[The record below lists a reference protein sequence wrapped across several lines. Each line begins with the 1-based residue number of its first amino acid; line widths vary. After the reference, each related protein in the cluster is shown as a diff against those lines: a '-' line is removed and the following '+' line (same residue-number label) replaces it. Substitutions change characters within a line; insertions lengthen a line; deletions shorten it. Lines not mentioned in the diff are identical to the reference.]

1 MSLTKIFYFGKLKM
15 QTRLDREIGFM
26 EQGLKLR
33 SQRQQVL
40 ATNIANADTPNYK
53 AQDIDFNQALKSAL
67 SGSSTSSGL
76 VATNPRHVTDA
87 SSGNAQVQARKQ
99 LQSSADANTVDM
111 DVEQSQFAE
120 NALQYETL
128 VTLINSNFKN
138 INSVM
143 QG

>member
-1 MSLTKIFYFGKLKM
+1 M
-15 QTRLDREIGFM
+15 QTRLDKEIGFM
-26 EQGLKLR
+26 EQGLR
-33 SQRQQVL
+33 IRAQRQQVL

-53 AQDIDFNQALKSAL
+53 AKDIDFNQAMKSAL
-67 SGSSTSSGL
+67 SNTGNNAGMSVTNSKHIDSSSNVL
-76 VATNPRHVTDA
+76 
-87 SSGNAQVQARKQ
+87 AQVKARSAKQ
-99 LQSSADANTVDM
+99 NSVDGNTVDM

-128 VTLINSNFKN
+128 VSMINGTFKN

>member
-1 MSLTKIFYFGKLKM
+1 M
-15 QTRLDREIGFM
+15 QTRLDKEVGFM
-26 EQGLKLR
+26 EQGLR
-33 SQRQQVL
+33 VRAQRQQVL

-53 AQDIDFNQALKSAL
+53 AKDLDFNQAMKAALGNTGSQENMSVTNSKHIGSANNV
-67 SGSSTSSGL
+67 S
-76 VATNPRHVTDA
+76 
-87 SSGNAQVQARKQ
+87 AQVKERSN
-99 LQSSADANTVDM
+99 LQNSADGNTVDM

-128 VTLINSNFKN
+128 VSMINGTFKN

>member
-1 MSLTKIFYFGKLKM
+1 M
-15 QTRLDREIGFM
+15 QTRLDKEIGFM
-26 EQGLKLR
+26 EQGLR
-33 SQRQQVL
+33 IRAQRQQVL

-53 AQDIDFNQALKSAL
+53 AKDIDFNQAMKSAL
-67 SGSSTSSGL
+67 SNTGNNAGMSVTNSKHIDSSSNVL
-76 VATNPRHVTDA
+76 
-87 SSGNAQVQARKQ
+87 AQVKERSAKQ
-99 LQSSADANTVDM
+99 NSVDGNTVDM

-128 VTLINSNFKN
+128 VSMINGTFKN

>member
-1 MSLTKIFYFGKLKM
+1 M
-15 QTRLDREIGFM
+15 QTRLDKEVGFM
-26 EQGLKLR
+26 EQGLR
-33 SQRQQVL
+33 VRAQRQQVL

-53 AQDIDFNQALKSAL
+53 AKDLDFNQAMKAALGNTGSQENMSVTNSKHIGSANNV
-67 SGSSTSSGL
+67 S
-76 VATNPRHVTDA
+76 
-87 SSGNAQVQARKQ
+87 AQVKERSN
-99 LQSSADANTVDM
+99 LQNSADGNTVDM

-128 VTLINSNFKN
+128 VSMINGTYKN

>member
-1 MSLTKIFYFGKLKM
+1 M
-15 QTRLDREIGFM
+15 QTRLDKEIGFM
-26 EQGLKLR
+26 EQGLR
-33 SQRQQVL
+33 IRAQRQQVL

-53 AQDIDFNQALKSAL
+53 AKDLDFNQAMKAALGNTGSQENMSVTNSKHIGSANNV
-67 SGSSTSSGL
+67 S
-76 VATNPRHVTDA
+76 
-87 SSGNAQVQARKQ
+87 AQVKERSN
-99 LQSSADANTVDM
+99 LQNSADGNTVDM

-128 VTLINSNFKN
+128 VSMINGTFKN

>member
-1 MSLTKIFYFGKLKM
+1 M
-15 QTRLDREIGFM
+15 QTRLDREVGFY
-26 EQGLKLR
+26 EQGLKVR

-53 AQDIDFNQALKSAL
+53 AQDINFRTAMQSAL
-67 SGSSTSSGL
+67 SSDTKNAASQSGGL
-76 VATNPRHVTDA
+76 VTTQPNHIGAL
-87 SSGNAQVQARKQ
+87 SQGSAQVQARQQ
-99 LQSSADANTVDM
+99 LQNSADGNTVDM

-128 VTLINSNFKN
+128 VQMISGKFKKL
-138 INSVM
+138 NSVL

>member
-1 MSLTKIFYFGKLKM
+1 M

-53 AQDIDFNQALKSAL
+53 AQDIDFNQAMKSAL
-67 SGSSTSSGL
+67 SGSSTNSGL

-87 SSGNAQVQARKQ
+87 SQGSAQVQARKQ
-99 LQSSADANTVDM
+99 KQNSADGNTVDM

>member
-1 MSLTKIFYFGKLKM
+1 M
-15 QTRLDREIGFM
+15 
-26 EQGLKLR
+26 
-33 SQRQQVL
+33 

-53 AQDIDFNQALKSAL
+53 AKDLDFNQAMKAALGNTGSQENMSVTNSKHIGSANNV
-67 SGSSTSSGL
+67 S
-76 VATNPRHVTDA
+76 
-87 SSGNAQVQARKQ
+87 AQVKERSN
-99 LQSSADANTVDM
+99 LQNSADGNTVDM

-128 VTLINSNFKN
+128 VSMINGTFKN

>member
-1 MSLTKIFYFGKLKM
+1 M
-15 QTRLDREIGFM
+15 QTRLDREISFM

-53 AQDIDFNQALKSAL
+53 AQDLDFNQALKSAL
-67 SGSSTSSGL
+67 SASSINSGL
-76 VATNPRHVTDA
+76 AATNPRHVQGATG
-87 SSGNAQVQARKQ
+87 SIAQVQARKQ
-99 LQSSADANTVDM
+99 LQSSADGNTVDM

-128 VTLINSNFKN
+128 VSIINSHFKN

>member
-1 MSLTKIFYFGKLKM
+1 M
-15 QTRLDREIGFM
+15 QTRLDREVGFY
-26 EQGLKLR
+26 EQGLKVR

-53 AQDIDFNQALKSAL
+53 AQDINFRTAMQSAL
-67 SGSSTSSGL
+67 SSDSKNAKTQSGGL
-76 VATNPRHVTDA
+76 VTTQANHIGA
-87 SSGNAQVQARKQ
+87 LSQGSAQVQARQQ
-99 LQSSADANTVDM
+99 LQNSADGNTVDM

-128 VTLINSNFKN
+128 VQMISGKFKKL
-138 INSVM
+138 NSVL

>member
-1 MSLTKIFYFGKLKM
+1 M
-15 QTRLDREIGFM
+15 QTRLDKEIGFM
-26 EQGLKLR
+26 EQGLKIR
-33 SQRQQVL
+33 AQRQQVL

-53 AQDIDFNQALKSAL
+53 AKDIDFNQAMKSAL
-67 SGSSTSSGL
+67 SNTGNNAGMSVTNSKHIDSSSNVLSQ
-76 VATNPRHVTDA
+76 VTERTA
-87 SSGNAQVQARKQ
+87 KQ
-99 LQSSADANTVDM
+99 NSADGNTVDM

-128 VTLINSNFKN
+128 VSMINGTFKN

>member
-1 MSLTKIFYFGKLKM
+1 M
-15 QTRLDREIGFM
+15 
-26 EQGLKLR
+26 
-33 SQRQQVL
+33 

-53 AQDIDFNQALKSAL
+53 AKDIDFNQAMKSAL
-67 SGSSTSSGL
+67 SNTGNNAGMSVTNSKHIDSSSNVLSQ
-76 VATNPRHVTDA
+76 VTERTA
-87 SSGNAQVQARKQ
+87 KQ
-99 LQSSADANTVDM
+99 NSADGNTVDM

-128 VTLINSNFKN
+128 VSMINGTFKN

>member
-1 MSLTKIFYFGKLKM
+1 M
-15 QTRLDREIGFM
+15 QTRLDREVGFY
-26 EQGLKLR
+26 EQGLKVR

-53 AQDIDFNQALKSAL
+53 AQDINFRTAMQSAL
-67 SGSSTSSGL
+67 SSDNKNAKSPSGGLAVTQANHIGTSAPSSAL
-76 VATNPRHVTDA
+76 
-87 SSGNAQVQARKQ
+87 VQARQQ
-99 LQSSADANTVDM
+99 LQNSADGNTVDM

-128 VTLINSNFKN
+128 VQMISGKFKKL
-138 INSVM
+138 NSVL

>member
-1 MSLTKIFYFGKLKM
+1 
-15 QTRLDREIGFM
+15 M

-53 AQDIDFNQALKSAL
+53 AQDIDFNKAMKSAL
-67 SGSSTSSGL
+67 SGSGTNSGL
-76 VATNPRHVTDA
+76 VTTNPRHVTDVSQGA
-87 SSGNAQVQARKQ
+87 AQVQARKQ
-99 LQSSADANTVDM
+99 LQNSADANTVDM

>member
-1 MSLTKIFYFGKLKM
+1 M

-53 AQDIDFNQALKSAL
+53 AQDLNFNQALQAAL
-67 SGSSTSSGL
+67 GGSSTKSGL
-76 VATNPRHVTDA
+76 VTTNPRHVTDA
-87 SSGNAQVQARKQ
+87 AAGNAQVQARKQ
-99 LQSSADANTVDM
+99 SQSSADGNTVDM

>member
-1 MSLTKIFYFGKLKM
+1 M
-15 QTRLDREIGFM
+15 QTRLDKEIGFM
-26 EQGLKLR
+26 EQGLR
-33 SQRQQVL
+33 IRAQRQQVL

-53 AQDIDFNQALKSAL
+53 AKDLDFNQAMKSAL
-67 SGSSTSSGL
+67 SNTSNSAGM
-76 VATNPRHVTDA
+76 TVTDSKHIDA
-87 SSGNAQVQARKQ
+87 SRNVLAQVKERSVKQ
-99 LQSSADANTVDM
+99 NSADGNTVDM

-128 VTLINSNFKN
+128 VSMINGTFKN

>member
-1 MSLTKIFYFGKLKM
+1 LKM
-15 QTRLDREIGFM
+15 QTRLDREVGFM

-53 AQDIDFNQALKSAL
+53 AQDLDFNQALKSAL
-67 SGSSTSSGL
+67 SGTGTSSGL
-76 VATNPRHVTDA
+76 ATTNPRHVTDVKQG
-87 SSGNAQVQARKQ
+87 SAQVQARKQ
-99 LQSSADANTVDM
+99 LQSSADGNTVDM

-128 VTLINSNFKN
+128 VSIINGKFKN

>member
-1 MSLTKIFYFGKLKM
+1 M
-15 QTRLDREIGFM
+15 QTRLDKEIGFM
-26 EQGLKLR
+26 EQGLR
-33 SQRQQVL
+33 IRAQRQQVL

-53 AQDIDFNQALKSAL
+53 AKDIDFNQAMKSAL
-67 SGSSTSSGL
+67 SNTGNNAGMSVTNSKHIDSSSNVLSQ
-76 VATNPRHVTDA
+76 VTERTA
-87 SSGNAQVQARKQ
+87 KQ
-99 LQSSADANTVDM
+99 NSADGNTVDM

-128 VTLINSNFKN
+128 VSMINGTFKN

>member
-1 MSLTKIFYFGKLKM
+1 M
-15 QTRLDREIGFM
+15 QTRLDKEVGFM
-26 EQGLKLR
+26 EQGLRLR

-53 AQDIDFNQALKSAL
+53 AQDIDFNQAMKAAL
-67 SGSSTSSGL
+67 SNTSSSAGL
-76 VATNPRHVTDA
+76 ATTHPQHVGGTNGGA
-87 SSGNAQVQARKQ
+87 AKVQTRNQVQN
-99 LQSSADANTVDM
+99 SADGNTVDM

-128 VTLINSNFKN
+128 VTMINGTFKN

>member
-1 MSLTKIFYFGKLKM
+1 M
-15 QTRLDREIGFM
+15 QTRLDKEIGFM
-26 EQGLKLR
+26 EQGLRLR

-53 AQDIDFNQALKSAL
+53 AQDLDFNQALKSAL
-67 SGSSTSSGL
+67 SGTSSSSGL
-76 VATNPRHVTDA
+76 VATNPRHVTDVTQGSA
-87 SSGNAQVQARKQ
+87 LVQARKQ
-99 LQSSADANTVDM
+99 LQSSADGNTVDM

-128 VTLINSNFKN
+128 VSIINSHFKN

>member
-1 MSLTKIFYFGKLKM
+1 M
-15 QTRLDREIGFM
+15 QTRLDKEIGFM
-26 EQGLKLR
+26 EQGLR
-33 SQRQQVL
+33 VRAQRQQVL

-53 AQDIDFNQALKSAL
+53 AKDLDFNQAMKAALGNTGSQENMSVTNSKHIGSANNV
-67 SGSSTSSGL
+67 S
-76 VATNPRHVTDA
+76 
-87 SSGNAQVQARKQ
+87 AQVKERSN
-99 LQSSADANTVDM
+99 LQNSADGNTVDM

-128 VTLINSNFKN
+128 VSMINGTFKN

>member
-1 MSLTKIFYFGKLKM
+1 M
-15 QTRLDREIGFM
+15 QTRLDKEVGFM
-26 EQGLKLR
+26 EQGLRLR

-53 AQDIDFNQALKSAL
+53 AQDLDFNQALKSAL
-67 SGSSTSSGL
+67 SGTSSSSGL
-76 VATNPRHVTDA
+76 VATNPRHVTDVTQGSA
-87 SSGNAQVQARKQ
+87 LVQARKQ
-99 LQSSADANTVDM
+99 LQSSADGNTVDM

-128 VTLINSNFKN
+128 VSIINSHFKN

>member
-1 MSLTKIFYFGKLKM
+1 M

-53 AQDIDFNQALKSAL
+53 AQDIDFNKAMKSAL
-67 SGSSTSSGL
+67 SESGTNSGL
-76 VATNPRHVTDA
+76 ATTNPRHVAEA
-87 SSGNAQVQARKQ
+87 SQGAAQVQVRKQ
-99 LQSSADANTVDM
+99 TQNSADANTVDM

>member
-1 MSLTKIFYFGKLKM
+1 M
-15 QTRLDREIGFM
+15 QTRLDKEIGFM
-26 EQGLKLR
+26 EQGLRLR

-53 AQDIDFNQALKSAL
+53 AQDIDFNQAMKAAL
-67 SGSSTSSGL
+67 THTSSSAGL
-76 VATNPRHVTDA
+76 AVTHPQHVGGTNAGTAKVQTR
-87 SSGNAQVQARKQ
+87 NQV
-99 LQSSADANTVDM
+99 QSSADGNTVDM

-128 VTLINSNFKN
+128 VTMINGTFKN

>member
-1 MSLTKIFYFGKLKM
+1 M
-15 QTRLDREIGFM
+15 QTRLDREVGFY
-26 EQGLKLR
+26 EQGLKVR

-53 AQDIDFNQALKSAL
+53 AQDINFRTAMQSAL
-67 SGSSTSSGL
+67 SSDTKNAASQSGGL
-76 VATNPRHVTDA
+76 VTTQANHIGA
-87 SSGNAQVQARKQ
+87 LSQGSAQVQARQQ
-99 LQSSADANTVDM
+99 LQNSADGNTVDM

-128 VTLINSNFKN
+128 VQMISGKFKKL
-138 INSVM
+138 NSVL

>member
-1 MSLTKIFYFGKLKM
+1 M
-15 QTRLDREIGFM
+15 QTKLDREIGFM

-67 SGSSTSSGL
+67 SGTGTNSSTNSGL
-76 VATNPRHVTDA
+76 VTTNPRHVTDA
-87 SSGNAQVQARKQ
+87 IQGAAQVQARKQ
-99 LQSSADANTVDM
+99 TQNSADGNTVDM

>member
-1 MSLTKIFYFGKLKM
+1 M

-53 AQDIDFNQALKSAL
+53 AQDIDFNKAMKSAL
-67 SGSSTSSGL
+67 SGTGTNSGL
-76 VATNPRHVTDA
+76 VTTNPRHVTDVSQGA
-87 SSGNAQVQARKQ
+87 AQVQARKQ
-99 LQSSADANTVDM
+99 LQNSADANTVDM

>member
-1 MSLTKIFYFGKLKM
+1 M
-15 QTRLDREIGFM
+15 QTRLDREMGFY
-26 EQGLKLR
+26 EQGLKVR

-53 AQDIDFNQALKSAL
+53 AQDINFRTAMQSAL
-67 SGSSTSSGL
+67 SSDSKNAKTQSGGLATTKANHIGAPSQGS
-76 VATNPRHVTDA
+76 
-87 SSGNAQVQARKQ
+87 AQVQARQQ
-99 LQSSADANTVDM
+99 LQNSADGNTVDM

-128 VTLINSNFKN
+128 VQMISGKFKKL
-138 INSVM
+138 NSVL